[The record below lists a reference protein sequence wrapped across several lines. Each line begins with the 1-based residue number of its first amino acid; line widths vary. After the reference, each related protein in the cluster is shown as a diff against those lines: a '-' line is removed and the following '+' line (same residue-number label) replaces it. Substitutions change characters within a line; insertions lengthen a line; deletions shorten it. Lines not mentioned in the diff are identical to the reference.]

1 MSEKKKHETQDEEL
15 LSAVLGGDES
25 AEVEEVQEPP
35 KHKKDKSCKKEDTQ
49 LKELGEKLA
58 EMNDKYI
65 RLSAEFDNYRKRT
78 LKERMELTK
87 TAGEQ
92 LLKGVLPVVDN
103 FERALKSMEQAS
115 DVAAL
120 KEGVDLIYVNF
131 KDYLARN
138 GIKEVETIGTDFN
151 TDMHEAVTT
160 IPASTPDMKGKV
172 IDCIEKGY
180 MLNDKV
186 IRFAKVVVGD

>member
-1 MSEKKKHETQDEEL
+1 MSDKKKHKVQEDELQTPQIEEEIVKEEETQEDTSEQQQEKQAEEL
-15 LSAVLGGDES
+15 G
-25 AEVEEVQEPP
+25 Q
-35 KHKKDKSCKKEDTQ
+35 
-49 LKELGEKLA
+49 KLI

-120 KEGVDLIYVNF
+120 KEGVDLIYAHF
-131 KDYLARN
+131 KDYLTRN
-138 GIKEVETIGTDFN
+138 GVKEIETQGVEFN
-151 TDMHEAVTT
+151 TDLHEAVTV
-160 IPASTPDMKGKV
+160 IPAPTPDLKGKV
-172 IDCIEKGY
+172 IDCVEKGY
-180 MLNDKV
+180 TLNEKV
-186 IRFAKVVVGD
+186 IRFAKVVVGE

>member
-1 MSEKKKHETQDEEL
+1 MSEEKKNETQDEEL
-15 LSAVLGGDES
+15 LSAEPEENES
-25 AEVEEVQEPP
+25 AGVEEVQETP
-35 KHKKDKSCKKEDTQ
+35 KHKKDKSCKKENTQ
-49 LKELGEKLA
+49 LEELGEKLV

-78 LKERMELTK
+78 LRERMELTK

-131 KDYLARN
+131 KDYLTRN

-186 IRFAKVVVGD
+186 IRFAKVVVGE